1 MSNRE
6 PLKVLGQGY
15 GRIRVGIEQSKLN
28 QTGSQ
33 EAEEAQACSG
43 SRDNGAPTRVHRRD
57 PGGNRLGCLHTRVT
71 ATVTRWQES
80 PEGSSEAASLCA
92 EEVPEEARGE
102 DRQTGRGCGI
112 TSWN

>member
-15 GRIRVGIEQSKLN
+15 GRIRVGTEQSKLN

-43 SRDNGAPTRVHRRD
+43 SRDNGAPTRVEES
-57 PGGNRLGCLHTRVT
+57 GGGGG
-71 ATVTRWQES
+71 AIPSES
-80 PEGSSEAASLCA
+80 PAKWQ
-92 EEVPEEARGE
+92 R
-102 DRQTGRGCGI
+102 R
-112 TSWN
+112 